1 MELDL
6 QTSQQ
11 FLAKL
16 RLKRNNDASPIRS
29 GPAEEAWSA
38 EDTGARSTDS
48 PVWRRVSMA
57 TQRSQPN
64 GKNVQK
70 TRQIEWVIHLQE
82 VARGLMTKLHKLHQ
96 ILGPPELGS
105 MHYPDSFWK
114 TGIFPDMPKLCLH
127 VARKFPEHP
136 AKMQLDKVDKAGVDM
151 LHEHA
156 GRYVSTLEP
165 WIMVLEDLMTFREQS
180 LRVILD
186 LSSTV
191 VTLLPN
197 QNPLLL
203 RVFMDLFCSFVR
215 VNLLADKV
223 PRKML
228 LQMYNLTHTMM
239 KSGRDYGAYHR
250 MVQFVEAYDPP
261 LKGLHDDLNF
271 VSPRIGEILDA
282 VGPTV
287 LLGSD
292 FQKLRSEG
300 YLSPFHPRYP
310 EKLTNSAHPARAQE
324 LVNIESYREWA
335 LIGYLV
341 CPTELLRPG
350 AVDIA
355 SVLLKE
361 SLILPLFRDEYILLH
376 EEYQQYV
383 LPRIAESK
391 KLAKAGRS
399 KGRDADAEYNLA
411 KQVEKQICDAQD
423 TAINNADAA
432 HKEHRLLLKQEIGR
446 MLLFFSDQPTLLA
459 PNLQMVFAALVMIRA
474 EILWFF
480 SHVGVTVGK
489 TKGARVMPIE
499 MDMEDP
505 TIGFLLDGMDRLI
518 SLIRK
523 YTPACRAFA
532 MGYLSAAVQRMQ
544 ILLVGPGMVALDIDP
559 ELRELFSSALESL
572 DQLPKLQND
581 KVVPT
586 SLDLSAFRR
595 DWLRLIML
603 VSSSRSPINI
613 RHLDKAT
620 VSTGN
625 DSIVSEGN
633 LAYMWSRSVD
643 EMEKQIL
650 QHTSLK
656 VLYFYRPDVTAVF
669 RHTMFGPEGRPQ
681 HCCAWL
687 SLACSFPDNAHPNV
701 PDEVPKFA
709 RDAVSYAESIL
720 DSVMGGLEGL
730 INILDSEGGYG
741 SLDNKLL
748 LEQAALRLNQLS
760 RAGINGLKN
769 ANGMLDF
776 PLPGLESEPVH
787 RGSIKM
793 LEAAVQRLTSLCSV
807 LNEMEP
813 LRVLNHMFVPR
824 EYLRD
829 RVIRNFRTRLTSI
842 IMVDG
847 ELQRPSVVEAR
858 LQRHMSIV
866 HLVEQHV
873 QLDLTRGV
881 REVLLT
887 ESFARHMQDLHPDD
901 REVGAGGEAVCT
913 ITDWYVEN
921 LLRDA
926 KSSGVVFSA
935 LDKCFKSTRPIGRVA
950 AESVADL
957 AELKA
962 FVRIFGPY
970 GVDKLCDSMFTQ
982 LTALVDTL
990 DTFLRTNKEV
1000 LESLAGNLH
1009 SKGHREN
1016 MLNQLV
1022 ELETLM
1028 SNTLRVGHILS
1039 MRSLLAEATAQV
1051 LRTNTPLLFSLL
1063 TDFCKHAP
1071 ANIPEKPNLLRLKNV
1086 ASRVGAIELEEGD
1099 AVMVHSILSTM
1110 DGSGD
1115 STWGLLPFL
1124 FVACMTSNV
1133 WNSTT
1138 FSILTGGFTS
1148 NVHCLSRCIN
1158 AMMVANEWVRSERRE
1173 QNRQTLDPGSRSMQE
1188 DGTIQTAESRSDVD
1202 ISIKASMKTFLQCA
1216 VATVLEAWDDSH
1228 RSPLVAKLIFLDQ
1241 LCELTAYL
1249 PRSTLESYVPHTIM
1263 RSIYQMYYE
1272 SSVPSLVHVHPSTR
1286 QYSGSALGNGG
1297 LMKGPGDTSGEPSE
1311 STHHHPQQT
1320 SRGSIFSGPIKFAGQ
1335 HKRPEVEPSGELG
1348 ADGKPRRKANRF
1360 SGPLDYSRKVSF
1372 AEGRGPQEPT
1382 PSTNKSPLGRFR
1394 SGPLSY
1400 V

>member
-1 MELDL
+1 
-6 QTSQQ
+6 
-11 FLAKL
+11 
-16 RLKRNNDASPIRS
+16 
-29 GPAEEAWSA
+29 
-38 EDTGARSTDS
+38 
-48 PVWRRVSMA
+48 MA
-57 TQRSQPN
+57 TQRSQST
-64 GKNVQK
+64 KNVQK
-70 TRQIEWVIHLQE
+70 TRQIEWVIHLQK
-82 VARGLMTKLHKLHQ
+82 VALGLMTKLHKLHQ
-96 ILGPPELGS
+96 ILGSAEPGTL
-105 MHYPDSFWK
+105 HHPDSFWK
-114 TGIFPDMPKLCLH
+114 TGIFPDMPKLCQH

-136 AKMQLDKVDKAGVDM
+136 AKMQLDKVDKGGCDM
-151 LHEHA
+151 LHEHS
-156 GRYVSTLEP
+156 GRYVASLEP

-203 RVFMDLFCSFVR
+203 RVFMELFCSFVR

-228 LQMYNLTHTMM
+228 LQMYNLVHTIM

-292 FQKLRSEG
+292 FQRLRSEG

-310 EKLTNSAHPARAQE
+310 DKLTNSAHPARAQE
-324 LVNIESYREWA
+324 LVNIEAYREWV

-355 SVLLKE
+355 LVLLKE
-361 SLILPLFRDEYILLH
+361 SILLPLFRDEYVLLH
-376 EEYQQYV
+376 EEYQHYV

-391 KLAKAGRS
+391 KLAKAGRA
-399 KGRDADAEYNLA
+399 KGRDADVEYNLA

-423 TAINNADAA
+423 TAINNADSA
-432 HKEHRLLLKQEIGR
+432 HREHRLLLKQEIGR

-459 PNLQMVFAALVMIRA
+459 PNLQMVFAALVMVRA

-480 SHVGVTVGK
+480 SHVGVMVGK
-489 TKGARVMPIE
+489 AKGTRVMPIE

-505 TIGFLLDGMDRLI
+505 TIGFLLDGMDRLTG
-518 SLIRK
+518 LIRK
-523 YTPACRAFA
+523 YTPACKAFA

-544 ILLVGPGMVALDIDP
+544 VLLVGPGMVALDIDP
-559 ELRELFSSALESL
+559 ELRELFNSALETL
-572 DQLPKLQND
+572 DQLPQLHTD
-581 KVVPT
+581 KIVPA
-586 SLDLSAFRR
+586 SLDLSGFRR

-633 LAYMWSRSVD
+633 LAYLWSRSVD
-643 EMEKQIL
+643 EMDKQIL
-650 QHTSLK
+650 QHASLK
-656 VLYFYRPDVTAVF
+656 MLYFYRPDVTAVF

-687 SLACSFPDNAHPNV
+687 SLACTFSDNAHPNV
-701 PDEVPKFA
+701 PDELPTFA

-760 RAGINGLKN
+760 RAGIYGIKN
-769 ANGMLDF
+769 VNGMVDF
-776 PLPGLESEPVH
+776 PLPGFESEPIH

-829 RVIRNFRTRLTSI
+829 RIMKNFRTRLKSI
-842 IMVDG
+842 IMTNG

-887 ESFARHMQDLHPDD
+887 ESFARHMEDLHPDD

-913 ITDWYVEN
+913 IADWYVEN

-926 KSSGVVFSA
+926 KASGVIFSP

-970 GVDKLCDSMFTQ
+970 GVDKLCNSLLEQ
-982 LTALVDTL
+982 LTVLVDTL
-990 DTFLRTNKEV
+990 DTFLRSNKEI

-1009 SKGHREN
+1009 SKSHREN
-1016 MLNQLV
+1016 MLLQIV
-1022 ELETLM
+1022 ELEILM
-1028 SNTLRVGHILS
+1028 SNAMRIGHMLS
-1039 MRSLLAEATAQV
+1039 MRALLAEATGQV

-1071 ANIPEKPNLLRLKNV
+1071 ATIPEKPNLLRLKRV
-1086 ASRVGAIELEEGD
+1086 SSRVGAVELEEGD
-1099 AVMVHSILSTM
+1099 AVMIHSILNNM
-1110 DGSGD
+1110 EGAGD
-1115 STWGLLPFL
+1115 PTWGLLPFL
-1124 FVACMTSNV
+1124 FVACMNSNV

-1138 FSILTGGFTS
+1138 FSVLTGGFTS
-1148 NVHCLSRCIN
+1148 NVHCLARCIN
-1158 AMMVANEWVRSERRE
+1158 AVMIANEWVRSERRE
-1173 QNRQTLDPGSRSMQE
+1173 QHRLTLDPRNGSMGE
-1188 DGTIQTAESRSDVD
+1188 DGVQGVETRADVN

-1216 VATVLEAWDDSH
+1216 VATVLESWDDSH

-1241 LCELTAYL
+1241 LCELTNYL
-1249 PRSTLESYVPHTIM
+1249 PRSTLEGYVPHTIM
-1263 RSIYQMYYE
+1263 RSIYQMYFE
-1272 SSVPSLVHVHPSTR
+1272 NSVPSLVHVHPSTR
-1286 QYSGSALGNGG
+1286 QYAGNGG
-1297 LMKGPGDTSGEPSE
+1297 PIKSQGDTSAEPSE
-1311 STHHHPQQT
+1311 IHLQQT

-1348 ADGKPRRKANRF
+1348 PDGKPRRKANRF

-1372 AEGRGPQEPT
+1372 AEGRGPPEPA
-1382 PSTNKSPLGRFR
+1382 PSSTRSPLGRFR